1 MKTVGTFVMPM
12 LLILATAGCVQI
24 EEGRIEG
31 PLPRI
36 ATSSVAVFEAE
47 SQVTGGYTLIEDI
60 FIDYED
66 FSRKEML
73 ERLRSLAGQ
82 KGANAIIL
90 NRDFPRPDG
99 IRDVSGLYLTD
110 PEPTTGARAIYIGTV
125 PQRPQYGKLP

>member
-1 MKTVGTFVMPM
+1 MKTVATFAMPV
-12 LLILATAGCVQI
+12 LLGLATAGCVQI

-31 PLPRI
+31 PLPRV

-47 SQVTGGYTLIEDI
+47 SQITGEYTLIEDI
-60 FIDYED
+60 FIDHED
-66 FSRKEML
+66 HSRKEML

-99 IRDVSGLYLTD
+99 TRDVSGFYLTD